1 MLLSSRLGTPNCQ
14 PGLSLHCLQPYP
26 LVLQMPLLSAQSRIM
41 RSLSSVY
48 SGCFSRKRS
57 SHSNVPSSG
66 KPTGS
71 STSYA
76 PPFGLGSV
84 TTSQSTA
91 AASWTARHLKG
102 SSARVSGPKFTCT
115 VTFRNVT
122 AGKSGLPFNLSGIGC
137 GWQMR
142 VPSLKR
148 LTVSAFGLAASR
160 FSSTATTLSRP
171 NPSAT
176 LLVVLLWVKDPATS
190 KKKLSSEDPR
200 TRPEL
205 DVEKPMRSTFVGCG
219 GRPPFCPL
227 VSAGCSSSTIFT
239 SNM

>member
-1 MLLSSRLGTPNCQ
+1 
-14 PGLSLHCLQPYP
+14 
-26 LVLQMPLLSAQSRIM
+26 M

-142 VPSLKR
+142 TPSLKR
-148 LTVSAFGLAASR
+148 LTVLAFGLAASR
-160 FSSTATTLSRP
+160 FNTTATTASRP
-171 NPSAT
+171 KGSAT
-176 LLVVLLWVKDPATS
+176 LLEALLKVNMPTESKQKFSSVL
-190 KKKLSSEDPR
+190 PR
-200 TRPEL
+200 RSVEL
-205 DVEKPMRSTFVGCG
+205 DVEKPTRSTFAGCG
-219 GRPPFCPL
+219 RRPPFWPPG
-227 VSAGCSSSTIFT
+227 STAFTISTIFT
-239 SNM
+239 SNMCLPDVTPTLARAPANRCWMPPSDSAMRMLP